1 MTDKGYKAMTNFA
14 QKYHGEGFWVL
25 AFPCNQFGK
34 QEPGSEADIKKFVST
49 NYGIP
54 KGFQLFSKIDVNG
67 ENTHPVFK
75 HLKDK
80 FPGDVPWNFMGHFL
94 VGRDGSVLERFGR
107 MTSYGS
113 VQTSI
118 EKALKK

>member
-1 MTDKGYKAMTNFA
+1 MTGFA

-54 KGFQLFSKIDVNG
+54 KGMQLFSKIDVNG
-67 ENTHPVFK
+67 ENTHPVYK
-75 HLKDK
+75 HLKAK
-80 FPGDVPWNFMGHFL
+80 FPGDVSWNFMGHFL
-94 VGRDGSVLERFGR
+94 IGRDGSVLQRFGR
-107 MTSYGS
+107 MTSYSS
-113 VQTSI
+113 VQTAI
-118 EKALKK
+118 EEALKK